1 MEMNLLKGVRGERVK
16 AYHRFFSGDFG
27 FWIMTSEK
35 PSEARSHPSGC
46 LSLMKFQK
54 KSVSNLV
61 TSSLLVSFVE
71 DTLIG
76 FHNESDDEAVA
87 NRLVRRHNSLYVFRW
102 LNEYVYI

>member
-1 MEMNLLKGVRGERVK
+1 MK
-16 AYHRFFSGDFG
+16 ACHRFLTGDFG

-46 LSLMKFQK
+46 LSLMKVQK
-54 KSVSNLV
+54 KSVSIIV

-76 FHNESDDEAVA
+76 FHNETDVEAVA
-87 NRLVRRHNSLYVFRW
+87 NCLVRRHNSL
-102 LNEYVYI
+102 